1 MNYVRTIR
9 RVDKLGR
16 IVLPIELRKAMDIGD
31 RDTLEIIAE
40 GDKVILKKAVS
51 TCVFCDS
58 VKDLGIF
65 HNRHICMDCLRE
77 LRQLPLDR

>member
-1 MNYVRTIR
+1 MKYVRTIR

-40 GDKVILKKAVS
+40 GDTVFLKKAVS
-51 TCVFCDS
+51 TCVFCDGT
-58 VKDLGIF
+58 KDLGIF
-65 HNRHICMDCLRE
+65 RNKHLCMNCLRE
-77 LRQLPLDR
+77 LQQVPLDL